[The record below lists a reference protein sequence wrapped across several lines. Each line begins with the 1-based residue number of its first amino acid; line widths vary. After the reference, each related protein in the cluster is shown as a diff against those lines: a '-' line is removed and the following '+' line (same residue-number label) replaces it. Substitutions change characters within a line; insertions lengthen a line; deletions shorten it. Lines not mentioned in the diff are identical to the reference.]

1 MFADEKILHMENPK
15 NTTKQLLELINEF
28 NKVARYKINI
38 QKFVSFLYINRE
50 LLEREVK
57 KTIPIIITLKRI
69 KYLGLNLPK
78 ETKELYSENYEML
91 TRETENDT
99 EKYTMLLDWKNQ
111 YCQNDYATQG
121 NQQILCN
128 PNQITNGIFH
138 RPGTKFFFNLYG
150 NTKDPK

>member
-69 KYLGLNLPK
+69 KYLGLNLTEEVK
-78 ETKELYSENYEML
+78 DLYLEN
-91 TRETENDT
+91 
-99 EKYTMLLDWKNQ
+99 Q
-111 YCQNDYATQG
+111 
-121 NQQILCN
+121 
-128 PNQITNGIFH
+128 
-138 RPGTKFFFNLYG
+138 
-150 NTKDPK
+150 